1 MSTENPG
8 GHVLPSPEVVER
20 ALRVSRADE
29 AIVLVTD
36 AYDTSLRWAGNSMT
50 TNGSS
55 ISRDWAV
62 ISIFRDGPHAARVG
76 SVGSTSVDPADI
88 EAVVRASEEAAR
100 TAEPAR
106 DAVPLLD
113 PDLVD
118 PGVPDRELSWEG
130 SPAATDIGVFAGLAR
145 ELATGFD
152 GTDRLYGF
160 AHHQMHST
168 WLGTSTGVRRRW
180 VQPTGSV
187 EINGK
192 RGDGAELASAWV
204 GTGTTDF
211 TDVDVPALLSELSR
225 RLDWSRRRVDL
236 PAGRYETLLPPSAVA
251 DLMIYMMWTM
261 EGRGAHEGHT
271 AFSRAGGTRIGERLN
286 DIPLTLYSDPSAAG
300 LEYRP
305 FVATPASS
313 EALSV
318 FDNGLT
324 ARRADWV
331 RDGVVESLVYPRATA
346 AEFDAPVTV
355 PGENLLMTGGSEAAL
370 TEMIARTERGLLLTC
385 LWYIREVDPATLL
398 LTGLTRD
405 GVYLVEDGEVT
416 AAVNNFRFNE
426 SPLDLLRRVSEAGA
440 TEITLP
446 REWKDW
452 FTRTAMPPLRI
463 PDFHMSS
470 VSRAT

>member
-1 MSTENPG
+1 MFPA
-8 GHVLPSPEVVER
+8 PEVVER
-20 ALRVSRADE
+20 ALRAARADE
-29 AIVLVTD
+29 TIVLVTD
-36 AYDTSLRWAGNSMT
+36 AHDASLRWAGNSMT

-55 ISRDWAV
+55 VSRDWAV
-62 ISIFRDGPHAARVG
+62 VSIFRDGPATARVG
-76 SVGSTSVDPADI
+76 SIASTSVDPDDI
-88 EAVVRASEEAAR
+88 EAVVRAAEDAAR
-100 TAEPAR
+100 TAEPAE
-106 DAVPLLD
+106 DAVPL
-113 PDLVD
+113 PD
-118 PGVPDRELSWEG
+118 PGALGPDRPDRDLPWDG
-130 SPAATDIGVFAGLAR
+130 GPGTTDIGVFTGLAR
-145 ELATGFD
+145 DLATGFD
-152 GTDRLYGF
+152 GADRLYGF
-160 AHHQMHST
+160 AHHQLHST

-192 RGDGAELASAWV
+192 RETGTQQASAWV

-211 TDVDVPALLSELSR
+211 ADVDVPALLAELSR
-225 RLDWSRRRVDL
+225 RLDWSAHRVDL

-271 AFSRAGGTRIGERLN
+271 AFARAGGTRIGERLT
-286 DIPLTLYSDPSAAG
+286 DVPLTLYSDPSAAG

-324 ARRADWV
+324 AHRADWV
-331 RDGVVESLVYPRATA
+331 REGVVESLIYPRATA
-346 AEFDAPVTV
+346 VEYDAPVTL
-355 PGENLLMTGGSEAAL
+355 PGENLLMTGGSDATL
-370 TEMIARTERGLLLTC
+370 GEMIARTERGLLLTC

-405 GVYLVEDGEVT
+405 GVYLVEDGRVT

-426 SPLDLLRRVSEAGA
+426 SPLDLLRRVAEAGA
-440 TEITLP
+440 TEPTLP

-452 FTRTAMPPLRI
+452 FSRAAMPPLRI

>member
-1 MSTENPG
+1 M
-8 GHVLPSPEVVER
+8 LPAPEVVER
-20 ALRVSRADE
+20 ALRASRADE
-29 AIVLVTD
+29 AVVIVTD
-36 AYDTSLRWAGNSMT
+36 AHEASLRWAGNSMT

-55 ISRDWAV
+55 VARDWAV
-62 ISIFRDGPHAARVG
+62 VSVFRDGPNAARVG
-76 SVGSTSVDPADI
+76 SVSSTSVDPADI

-106 DAVPLLD
+106 DAMPLLE
-113 PDLVD
+113 PDAAD
-118 PGVPDRELSWEG
+118 TPDRGLDWSG
-130 SPAATDIGVFAGLAR
+130 APGTTDIGVFTTLASD
-145 ELATGFD
+145 LAAGFD
-152 GTDRLYGF
+152 GADRLYGF

-192 RGDGAELASAWV
+192 RGEGAELASAWV

-211 TDVDVPALLSELSR
+211 SDVDTPGLLAELSR
-225 RLDWSRRRVDL
+225 RLDWGKRRVDL

-251 DLMIYMMWTM
+251 DLMIYMAWSM

-271 AFSRAGGTRIGERLN
+271 AFSRKGGTRIGERLTE
-286 DIPLTLYSDPSAAG
+286 IPLTLYSDPSAAG

-305 FVATPASS
+305 FVATPSSS
-313 EALSV
+313 ESLSV

-324 ARRADWV
+324 ARRTDWIGS
-331 RDGVVESLVYPRATA
+331 GVIESLVYPRATA
-346 AEFDAPVTV
+346 AEFDAPVTL
-355 PGENLLMTGGSEAAL
+355 PGENLLMTGGTDATL
-370 TEMIARTERGLLLTC
+370 PDMIARTERGLLLTC

-405 GVYLVEDGEVT
+405 GVYLVENGEVT

-426 SPLDLLRRVSEAGA
+426 SPLDLLRRVSEAGR

-470 VSRAT
+470 VSQAT

>member
-1 MSTENPG
+1 MS
-8 GHVLPSPEVVER
+8 VLPAPEVVER
-20 ALRVSRADE
+20 ALRASRADE
-29 AIVLVTD
+29 AVVIVTD
-36 AYDTSLRWAGNSMT
+36 AHEASLRWAGNSMT

-55 ISRDWAV
+55 VARDWAV
-62 ISIFRDGPHAARVG
+62 VSVFRDGPNAARVG
-76 SVGSTSVDPADI
+76 SVSSTSVDPADI

-106 DAVPLLD
+106 DAMPLLD
-113 PDLVD
+113 PDAAD
-118 PGVPDRELSWEG
+118 TPDRGLDWSG
-130 SPAATDIGVFAGLAR
+130 APGTTDIGVFTTLASD
-145 ELATGFD
+145 LAAGFD
-152 GTDRLYGF
+152 GADRLYGF

-192 RGDGAELASAWV
+192 RGEGAELASAWV

-211 TDVDVPALLSELSR
+211 TDVDTPGLLAELSR
-225 RLDWSRRRVDL
+225 RLDWGKRRVDL

-251 DLMIYMMWTM
+251 DLMIYMAWSM

-271 AFSRAGGTRIGERLN
+271 AFSRKGGTRIGERLT

-300 LEYRP
+300 LQYRP
-305 FVATPASS
+305 FVATPSSS
-313 EALSV
+313 ESLSV

-324 ARRADWV
+324 AQRTDWIGS
-331 RDGVVESLVYPRATA
+331 GVIESLVYPRATA
-346 AEFDAPVTV
+346 AEFDAPVTL
-355 PGENLLMTGGSEAAL
+355 PGENLLMTGGSDATLAD
-370 TEMIARTERGLLLTC
+370 MIARTERGLLLTC

-405 GVYLVEDGEVT
+405 GVYLVENGEVT

-426 SPLDLLRRVSEAGA
+426 SPLDLLRRVSEAGR

-470 VSRAT
+470 VSQAT